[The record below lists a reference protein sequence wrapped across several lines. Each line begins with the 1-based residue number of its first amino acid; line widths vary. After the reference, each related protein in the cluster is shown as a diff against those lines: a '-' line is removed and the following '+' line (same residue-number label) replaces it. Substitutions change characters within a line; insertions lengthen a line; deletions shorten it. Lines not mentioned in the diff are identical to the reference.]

1 MSGTRKVLAIIAL
14 LALGI
19 VAALLLRSTGSA
31 SAIDSPLTISLRATP
46 GGRSTTVDV
55 GPRDGGHGIGDY
67 TVTTGAPLRALTGN
81 AIAGRLDVVET
92 ILSARASEFRATAV
106 LGDSTIQLDGLM
118 NPRKPT
124 GVLAVTG
131 GTGAYSNARG
141 TASFKIDERSG
152 GAMLTFV
159 LLP

>member
-1 MSGTRKVLAIIAL
+1 MTRTRKGLAILAL

-19 VAALLLRSTGSA
+19 LAALLLRSTGSA
-31 SAIDSPLTISLRATP
+31 AAIDSPTTISLRAAP
-46 GGRSTTVDV
+46 GGRTTTVDV
-55 GPRDGGHGIGDY
+55 GRRDAGHGIGDY

-81 AIAGRLDVVET
+81 AVAGHLDVVET
-92 ILSARASEFRATAV
+92 ILSARASEFRATV
-106 LGDSTIQLDGLM
+106 DLSGGTIQVDGLM

-141 TASFKIDERSG
+141 TASFDIDQRSG
-152 GAMLTFV
+152 TATLTLV

>member
-1 MSGTRKVLAIIAL
+1 MTRTRTGLGMIVLS
-14 LALGI
+14 ALGI
-19 VAALLLRSTGSA
+19 AAALLLRSAGSA
-31 SAIDSPLTISLRATP
+31 AAIDSPTTISLRATP
-46 GGRSTTVDV
+46 GGRTTTVDV
-55 GPRDGGHGIGDY
+55 GRRDGGHGIGDY
-67 TVTTGAPLRALTGN
+67 TVTTGAPLRDSTSN

-118 NPRKPT
+118 NPRKPA

-152 GAMLTFV
+152 AAMLTFV